1 MNNQRLVKKQTNKK
15 KAKYSF
21 ILCCGP
27 SESYRWIHPRYIA
40 NIPTGV
46 KTPYRKCTD
55 GSTVGNMDFS
65 ESGSLHLLHGLW
77 RSWGKQYPSFPII
90 SLLQPCHLMCNN
102 NRKYGGIRDLG
113 TLYVWHRCPGG
124 MEESTLEGPHAVHF
138 ERAQGRI
145 WELEPFPALPLPHQT
160 GRLDCSP
167 TFILWLPF
175 VLSKYS
181 SDSWSEAL
189 PRRILEED
197 FLPRHS

>member
-1 MNNQRLVKKQTNKK
+1 MNNQRPVKKTNKK
-15 KAKYSF
+15 KAKHSF
-21 ILCCGP
+21 ILCCGS
-27 SESYRWIHPRYIA
+27 SESYRWIHPKKLLICPQVWRPHIE
-40 NIPTGV
+40 NVLVDPLW
-46 KTPYRKCTD
+46 KTWI
-55 GSTVGNMDFS
+55 SQ
-65 ESGSLHLLHGLW
+65 SGSLHLLHGLW
-77 RSWGKQYPSFPII
+77 RSRSKQHPSFPII
-90 SLLQPCHLMCNN
+90 SVLQPCHLMCNN

-124 MEESTLEGPHAVHF
+124 REESTLEGPHAVHF
-138 ERAQGRI
+138 KRAQGRI

-160 GRLDCSP
+160 GRLNCSP

-197 FLPRHS
+197 LLPRHS